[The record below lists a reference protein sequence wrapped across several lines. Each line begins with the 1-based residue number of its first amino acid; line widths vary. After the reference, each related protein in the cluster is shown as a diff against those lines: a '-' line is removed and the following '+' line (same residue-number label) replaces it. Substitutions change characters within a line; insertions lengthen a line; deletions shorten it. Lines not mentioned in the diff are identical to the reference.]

1 MVGVISIG
9 SQASTRSQSLHVSP
23 LLKHVP
29 PCLQRPPFDNFDLNG
44 RPATCI
50 RELARDRGDCDTV
63 SRMTTGL
70 DRFTVKGR
78 ETSVRVRQ
86 ERAGQRAAALAP
98 IIEEIRSGGATTLQ
112 ATADALNARGIRTSR
127 GGSWSAVQ
135 VSRVLARVLEQNA
148 R

>member
-1 MVGVISIG
+1 
-9 SQASTRSQSLHVSP
+9 
-23 LLKHVP
+23 
-29 PCLQRPPFDNFDLNG
+29 
-44 RPATCI
+44 
-50 RELARDRGDCDTV
+50 V